1 MASGSTI
8 SIGGAIS
15 YPPPPSR
22 PVGYHRLRGPR
33 KPGRVHVRSHSHSPL
48 DCYPSSRF
56 ILLPINPA
64 AQYLRSF
71 RWNLAPRTI
80 RIQHEHHRIGLT
92 RREPSKPERVFHRGH
107 DQALTPLPDHFGL
120 EHRRQVTRTGN
131 SARYVLGGP
140 SVLYDQCPIA
150 IAYGQDGEA
159 NHVYF
164 DPDAP
169 TTSSPGGA
177 VQAPRL
183 AMIRSIVPTRP
194 RR

>member
-64 AQYLRSF
+64 AHQRSSQLATHSHFPVSLVLRNSVHDDGTHHASVKPLELGA
-71 RWNLAPRTI
+71 RTTTARTMPMRIAPDDVRTI
-80 RIQHEHHRIGLT
+80 E
-92 RREPSKPERVFHRGH
+92 
-107 DQALTPLPDHFGL
+107 LPCM
-120 EHRRQVTRTGN
+120 
-131 SARYVLGGP
+131 Y
-140 SVLYDQCPIA
+140 
-150 IAYGQDGEA
+150 
-159 NHVYF
+159 
-164 DPDAP
+164 
-169 TTSSPGGA
+169 
-177 VQAPRL
+177 PRHC
-183 AMIRSIVPTRP
+183 
-194 RR
+194 

>member
-64 AQYLRSF
+64 AQ
-71 RWNLAPRTI
+71 
-80 RIQHEHHRIGLT
+80 IQNESEIHE
-92 RREPSKPERVFHRGH
+92 
-107 DQALTPLPDHFGL
+107 
-120 EHRRQVTRTGN
+120 
-131 SARYVLGGP
+131 
-140 SVLYDQCPIA
+140 
-150 IAYGQDGEA
+150 EA
-159 NHVYF
+159 N
-164 DPDAP
+164 
-169 TTSSPGGA
+169 
-177 VQAPRL
+177 
-183 AMIRSIVPTRP
+183 RP
-194 RR
+194 RHEVGGLPREYPDVCGIQATDSG